1 MSPDRDSIFDI
12 NDGTAAPPQR
22 PAHAVSERAFSDSLL
37 VRAVYGS
44 YTWFVLLAIVIPMC
58 LLLTVTPRLR
68 QRRRIAHYAARL
80 FFRAIGSP
88 VGIEGPAIDLHYPCV
103 VVANHASYLDGII
116 LTAALPAGFTYLIKR
131 EMASIPIAGYV
142 LRRLG
147 SAFVD
152 REDVLD
158 RKRMAHALVGLARRG
173 DALGFFPEGTF
184 DASPGLK
191 PFHLGAFS
199 AAARAKLPVVPIVI
213 HGSRRKLPS
222 KRLLAAP
229 GPLRVR
235 ICKPLDVAR
244 TAARDLMQA
253 ARNAMLEHLD
263 EPDLAAAAQRT
274 AAESTPDPHGA
285 SGTQPE

>member
-1 MSPDRDSIFDI
+1 MSLDRDSTFDI
-12 NDGTAAPPQR
+12 NDGSSAPT
-22 PAHAVSERAFSDSLL
+22 RASRGARVPEWYDRFP

-44 YTWFVLLAIVIPMC
+44 YTWVALLAIVIPMC
-58 LLLTVTPRLR
+58 VLLAIAPRLH
-68 QRRRIAHYAARL
+68 QRRRIARRAARL
-80 FFRAIGSP
+80 FLRVIGSP
-88 VGIEGPAIDLHYPCV
+88 IRVEGSAIEPHYPCV

-131 EMASIPIAGYV
+131 QMASVPIAGFV

-147 SAFVD
+147 SAFVN
-152 REDVLD
+152 REDMHD
-158 RKRMAHALVGLARRG
+158 RKRIARTLMGLARRG

-184 DASPGLK
+184 SADPGLK

-213 HGSRRKLPS
+213 YGSRRKLPS

-235 ICKPLDVAR
+235 ICDPLDVAR
-244 TAARDLMQA
+244 HETARDLMQA
-253 ARNAMLEHLD
+253 ARRAMLAHLD
-263 EPDLAAAAQRT
+263 EPDLAASAPGAAAR
-274 AAESTPDPHGA
+274 AE
-285 SGTQPE
+285 